1 MCRLDIVDMPLVVV
15 VNEKVKGIIPVS
27 VVASAFIDD
36 LVASFVED
44 GPFALFFSEIGGKS
58 LA

>member
-1 MCRLDIVDMPLVVV
+1 MCRLDIVDMSLVVV
-15 VNEKVKGIIPVS
+15 VNEKVKRIVPVS
-27 VVASAFIDD
+27 VVTRAFIDD

-44 GPFALFFSEIGGKS
+44 GPFALFLSEIGGES